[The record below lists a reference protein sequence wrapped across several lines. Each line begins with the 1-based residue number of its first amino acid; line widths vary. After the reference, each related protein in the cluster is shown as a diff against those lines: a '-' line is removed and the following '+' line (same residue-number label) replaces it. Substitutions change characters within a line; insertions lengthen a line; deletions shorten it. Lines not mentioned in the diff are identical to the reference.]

1 MKKTGSRALAV
12 LLTMLM
18 LSAVSCG
25 ESTTNTAA
33 ETDSAVSAPAQD
45 QQASPSAA
53 ETEPEPEEVFDPW
66 ENLPSADYEGHDFH
80 MLIRAN
86 ERWISDMYAEELN
99 GDAIN
104 DAIFQRNTAIA
115 DHFNVAV
122 TMQESSHY
130 NSETDAV
137 TSIKAGEDAY
147 DLVVPHGRAA
157 FSYANQ
163 LLCLDWNTSLP
174 YVSLDSPWWSQD
186 ARESFSIAGKL
197 FVMNGDLSYN
207 SLGSADVMLFNKDLM
222 KSLGMDFPYET
233 VLEGKWTY
241 DLWKTQ
247 VESSASDLNG
257 DGVID
262 EENDR
267 YGYVTQ
273 KWVGPMEAFATSG
286 LRVLSKDENDIP
298 YLSFYSE
305 KTVDVFN
312 RYFELIDSDAAYVDV
327 SDVSYSSGFIGIFE
341 EDRSLFIDMNMTDV
355 ITLRTMETDFGV
367 IPWPKYDE
375 GSEYCTNVDA
385 GTNLFIVP
393 ITAENPE
400 RTSVILEAMAK
411 IGSHTVL
418 PAYFEVTLQGK
429 ASRDN
434 ESSGMLDIIKQA
446 LIFDLGYYNSDLS
459 GAFSN
464 EFVNF
469 IGNTNREIT
478 SWYEKNSKAVVKQL
492 ERSVKKYTE
501 G

>member
-1 MKKTGSRALAV
+1 MKHRSVRTLSAL
-12 LLTMLM
+12 LSLLM

-25 ESTTNTAA
+25 EAA
-33 ETDSAVSAPAQD
+33 PETPAGSDASPTSANGQAAPAD
-45 QQASPSAA
+45 A

-66 ENLPSADYEGHDFH
+66 ENLPAADYEGHDFH

-86 ERWISDMYAEELN
+86 PRWIADMYAEELN
-99 GDAIN
+99 GDVIN
-104 DAIFQRNTAIA
+104 DAIFQRNTSIA
-115 DHFNVAV
+115 DHFNVSV
-122 TMQESSHY
+122 TMQESSNY
-130 NSETDAV
+130 NIETDAV

-157 FSYANQ
+157 FTYANQ

-174 YVSLDSPWWSQD
+174 HVSLDAPWWSKD

-197 FVMNGDLSYN
+197 LVMNGDLSYN

-222 KSLGMDFPYET
+222 RDLGFDFPYET
-233 VLEGKWTY
+233 VLEGSWTF

-247 VESSASDLNG
+247 VVGTMADLNG

-262 EENDR
+262 ADNDR

-305 KTVDVFN
+305 KTVDVFE
-312 RYFELIDSDAAYVDV
+312 RYFDLIDSDAAYVDV
-327 SDVSYSSGFIGIFE
+327 ADVSYSSGFIGIFE
-341 EDRSLFIDMNMTDV
+341 EARALYTDMNMTDV
-355 ITLRTMETDFGV
+355 ITLRTMEADFGV

-375 GSEYCTNVDA
+375 GSPYCTNVDA

-393 ITAENPE
+393 ITAGDPE

-434 ESSGMLDIIKQA
+434 ESAGMLDIIKQA
-446 LIFDLGYYNSDLS
+446 LIFDLGYYNSDMS

-464 EFVNF
+464 EFVDFTTNK
-469 IGNTNREIT
+469 NREIT
-478 SWYEKNSKAVVKQL
+478 SWYEKNAKAVSKQL
-492 ERSVKKYTE
+492 EKVVKKYTE

>member
-1 MKKTGSRALAV
+1 MKKAGSRALAV
-12 LLTMLM
+12 LLSLLM

-25 ESTTNTAA
+25 ESQTNTAA
-33 ETDSAVSAPAQD
+33 DADSSAGTPVSD
-45 QQASPSAA
+45 QQASPAAA

-66 ENLPSADYEGHDFH
+66 ENLPAADYGGYDFH

-86 ERWISDMYAEELN
+86 KRWIDDMYAEEMN

-104 DAIFQRNTAIA
+104 DAIFQRNASIA
-115 DHFNVAV
+115 DHFNVAI

-163 LLCLDWNTSLP
+163 LLCLDWNTALP
-174 YVSLDSPWWSQD
+174 HVSLDSPWWSQD
-186 ARESFSIAGKL
+186 ARASFSIAGKL
-197 FVMNGDLSYN
+197 MVMNGDLSYN

-222 KSLGMDFPYET
+222 KSLGMEFPYET

-247 VESSASDLNG
+247 VESSSSDLNG

-267 YGYVTQ
+267 FGYVTQ

-286 LRVLSKDENDIP
+286 LRVLSKDEDDIP

-327 SDVSYSSGFIGIFE
+327 ADVSYSSGFIGIFE
-341 EDRSLFIDMNMTDV
+341 EARALYTDMNMTDV
-355 ITLRTMETDFGV
+355 ITLRTMEADFGV

-375 GSEYCTNVDA
+375 SSEYCTNVDA

-393 ITAENPE
+393 ITAADPE

-434 ESSGMLDIIKQA
+434 ESAGMLDIIKSA

-459 GAFSN
+459 GTFSN

-469 IGNTNREIT
+469 IGTNNREIA
-478 SWYEKNSKAVVKQL
+478 SWCEKNTKAAVKTL
-492 ERSVKKYTE
+492 EKGVKKYID

>member
-1 MKKTGSRALAV
+1 MKHISRRALSV
-12 LLTMLM
+12 LLSLLM

-25 ESTTNTAA
+25 EAKPETPSGGENAPSAEVGQNT
-33 ETDSAVSAPAQD
+33 
-45 QQASPSAA
+45 PSAA

-66 ENLPSADYEGHDFH
+66 ENLPAANYEGHDFH

-86 ERWISDMYAEELN
+86 PRWIADMYAEEMN
-99 GDAIN
+99 GDVIN
-104 DAIFQRNTAIA
+104 DAIFQRNTAIS

-122 TMQESSHY
+122 TMQESSNY
-130 NSETDAV
+130 NIETDAA

-157 FSYANQ
+157 FTYANQ
-163 LLCLDWNTSLP
+163 LLCLNWNTALP
-174 YVSLDSPWWSQD
+174 YVALDAPWWSQD

-197 FVMNGDLSYN
+197 LVMNGDLSYN

-222 KSLGMDFPYET
+222 RNLGLDFPYDT
-233 VLEGKWTY
+233 VLEGKWTF

-247 VESSASDLNG
+247 VVGAKADLNG

-262 EENDR
+262 EDNDR
-267 YGYVTQ
+267 FGYVTQ

-298 YLSFYSE
+298 YLSFFSE
-305 KTVDVFN
+305 KTVDVFD
-312 RYFELIDSDAAYVDV
+312 RYFDLIDSDAAYVDAA
-327 SDVSYSSGFIGIFE
+327 DVSYSSGFIGIFE
-341 EDRSLFIDMNMTDV
+341 EDRALYTDMNMTDV
-355 ITLRTMETDFGV
+355 ITLRTMEADFGV

-393 ITAENPE
+393 ITASDPE
-400 RTSVILEAMAK
+400 RTSVILEAMAR

-434 ESSGMLDIIKQA
+434 ESAGMLDIIKSA

-459 GAFSN
+459 GTFSN

-469 IGNTNREIT
+469 IGNTNRELS
-478 SWYEKNSKAVVKQL
+478 SWYEKNAKGAIKVL
-492 ERSVKKYTE
+492 EKGVQKYIDD
-501 G
+501 